1 MSLVERPPRPA
12 GSIVRAGTAGGSMR
26 ASTGYAFHSI
36 QRWADA
42 CCKALLAGEAPVPPS
57 RNRVLDF
64 MDDVFLRAL
73 QQRNSPGEAIFCSL
87 FKDTEPDVLIRFL
100 SGQPRLMDYWPVMR
114 SLPWID
120 FSLAAL
126 QSLAGAGVP

>member
-1 MSLVERPPRPA
+1 MSLVTRQLDTTRT
-12 GSIVRAGTAGGSMR
+12 VVLAGTAGGSMR

-42 CCKALLAGEAPVPPS
+42 CCNALLAGEAPVPPL

-73 QQRNSPGEAIFCSL
+73 QQQSSSGEDIFCGL
-87 FKDTEPDVLIRFL
+87 FKHTEPDALVRFL
-100 SGQPRLMDYWPVMR
+100 SGQPRLADYWPVMR

-120 FSLAAL
+120 FSLAAF
-126 QSLAGAGVP
+126 QSLSGAGVP